1 MRNKARLIAQ
11 GFSQMEGINF
21 EETFAH
27 VARLESVRIL
37 LTIVCSLKMKLL
49 QMDVKSAFLI
59 GILSEEVYVGILDL
73 SNNSNTNFSKIDL

>member
-1 MRNKARLIAQ
+1 MRNKAKLIAQ
-11 GFSQMEGINF
+11 GFSQMEGIDF

-73 SNNSNTNFSKIDL
+73 SNNSNTNFSKNDL

>member
-73 SNNSNTNFSKIDL
+73 SNNSNTY

>member
-73 SNNSNTNFSKIDL
+73 SNNSNTNFSKNDL

>member
-37 LTIVCSLKMKLL
+37 LTIVCSLKMKIL

>member
-1 MRNKARLIAQ
+1 MRNKAKLIAQ
-11 GFSQMEGINF
+11 GFSQMEGIDF

>member
-37 LTIVCSLKMKLL
+37 LTIVCSLKMKIL

-73 SNNSNTNFSKIDL
+73 SNNSNTY

>member
-1 MRNKARLIAQ
+1 
-11 GFSQMEGINF
+11 MEGINF